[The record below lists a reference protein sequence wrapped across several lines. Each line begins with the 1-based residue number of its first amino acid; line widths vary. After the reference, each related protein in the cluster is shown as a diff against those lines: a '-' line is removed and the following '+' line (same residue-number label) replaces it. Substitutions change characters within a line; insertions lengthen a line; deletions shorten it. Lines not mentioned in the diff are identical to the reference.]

1 MIATKRLVF
10 FFALFLLVATAAA
23 HLPRIVM
30 GADATLAAPIVID
43 QPEVSKAY
51 YGELAGTPQF
61 YTITSDKPF
70 TLYAG
75 LLTPAASNNTF
86 SVIASDAKNMTLLQL
101 NGSNSSWSYFYEE
114 FGGDGY
120 RKGPEGRVLLGPG
133 TYRIQ
138 VSNADYRGK
147 YVLAVGEQEVF
158 PLLELPGNY
167 WSLLVLKQEFF
178 GKPVALLFLQ
188 LLGIAL
194 VLGAMN
200 VSEFWSLFI
209 SGAERYA
216 IAVRYARSSSLW
228 LGTLF
233 VAVTWAFF
241 LMQNPVNL
249 LGILKTVLLMLLIIN
264 ATLFYLT
271 LSPKVDKSGRNKAI
285 PDKDLHTGLM
295 VRIALSVLGWW
306 SVLLL
311 TAAIL

>member
-1 MIATKRLVF
+1 MIAMKRLVF

-30 GADATLAAPIVID
+30 GTEASLAAPIVID

-51 YGELAGTPQF
+51 YGELTGTPQF

-70 TLYAG
+70 TLYVG
-75 LLTPAASNNTF
+75 LLTPAASNDTF
-86 SVIASDAKNMTLLQL
+86 SVIASDTKNLTVLQL
-101 NGSNSSWSYFYEE
+101 KGSNSSWSYVYEE

-120 RKGPEGRVLLGPG
+120 RKGPEGRALLEPG

-167 WSLLVLKQEFF
+167 WSLIVLKQKFF
-178 GKPVALLFLQ
+178 SKPVALLFLQ
-188 LLGIAL
+188 LFGIAL

-209 SGAERYA
+209 SGAERYG

-228 LGTLF
+228 FGIAL
-233 VAVTWAFF
+233 VAVSWIF
-241 LMQNPVNL
+241 LFLQNPVNL
-249 LGILKTVLLMLLIIN
+249 LDILKTVLVALLILN
-264 ATLFYLT
+264 SALLYFS
-271 LSPKVDKSGRNKAI
+271 LSPKVDKSGRNKEI
-285 PDKDLHTGLM
+285 PEKDLHTSVA
-295 VRIALSVLGWW
+295 VRIALSIFGWLLVLF
-306 SVLLL
+306 L
-311 TAAIL
+311 TAVTI